1 MGEGERERERGK
13 CVGCVKDRRAAAGQ
27 EGLTL
32 VGVLR
37 GTCLFEESCMCM
49 PRQRGK
55 CRRVCQIR
63 IGGEK
68 THVALKCPAVV
79 HGEDKDDVTA
89 RVEGFGEDIEI
100 LGLGRPYALFRQSD
114 G

>member
-1 MGEGERERERGK
+1 MRKAACVCRARGESVDESAK
-13 CVGCVKDRRAAAGQ
+13 S
-27 EGLTL
+27 GL
-32 VGVLR
+32 
-37 GTCLFEESCMCM
+37 
-49 PRQRGK
+49 
-55 CRRVCQIR
+55 
-63 IGGEK
+63 GEK